1 MEIHSDVLLVD
12 DNAINQLVAQQILKK
27 AGYTCEVVSSG
38 EEAIS
43 RLGRERYR
51 LVLMDVQMPGLDGIE
66 TTRRIRSFPDEQP
79 NSHVPIIAMTAYTT
93 AEDRESCEN
102 AGMNDYMTKP
112 LQLDHFLTTV
122 REHLESSSPSA
133 SGDQNDRPDD
143 HDAHGSASF
152 DLEDALARTGHDRAL
167 VERTVTMFL
176 DSAAERVHGIT
187 AACDREDFQKARN
200 LAHNLQGA
208 ALNVSARNLA
218 RISTRI
224 EQASRAGDCVQAKDA
239 VRDLEQELE
248 RVRTAVKDSGL
259 LRA

>member
-1 MEIHSDVLLVD
+1 MEIHADVLLVD

-51 LVLMDVQMPGLDGIE
+51 LILMDVQMPGLDGIE

-79 NSHVPIIAMTAYTT
+79 NADVPIIAMTAYTT
-93 AEDRESCEN
+93 AEDRESCKS

-122 REHLESSSPSA
+122 REHLDGSGPSA
-133 SGDQNDRPDD
+133 SGNQEDTPDD
-143 HDAHGSASF
+143 QDEHRPASF
-152 DLEDALARTGHDRAL
+152 DLDDALARTGRDREL
-167 VERTVTMFL
+167 IERTVTMFL
-176 DSAAERVHGIT
+176 NSAAERVRSIA
-187 AACDREDFQKARN
+187 AACAREDFQKARD
-200 LAHNLQGA
+200 LAHNLHGA

-218 RISTRI
+218 RIATRI
-224 EQASRAGDCVQAKDA
+224 EQASRAGDCIQATDA
-239 VRDLEQELE
+239 VGDLEHELE

-259 LRA
+259 LQT